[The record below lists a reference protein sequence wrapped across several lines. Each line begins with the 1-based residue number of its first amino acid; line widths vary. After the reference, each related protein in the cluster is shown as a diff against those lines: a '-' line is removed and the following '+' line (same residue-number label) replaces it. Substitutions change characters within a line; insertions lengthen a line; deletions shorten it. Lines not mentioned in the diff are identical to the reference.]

1 MSDDLVQVTWFIHRG
16 RFIIMLHSLPALTEV
31 CALQI
36 NAAAPPG
43 VAGAV
48 NGAGQAVSALMR
60 AFGPFL
66 GGLAWSLSIRAG
78 FPGHQFLVFAGV
90 ATIAFF
96 FQFTYALVDL
106 PDLDK

>member
-1 MSDDLVQVTWFIHRG
+1 MAPSHAAASFPYSDILCHV
-16 RFIIMLHSLPALTEV
+16 
-31 CALQI
+31 QI

-66 GGLAWSLSIRAG
+66 GGLAWSLSIHVG
-78 FPGHQFLVFAGV
+78 FPGHQFLVFAAV
-90 ATIAFF
+90 SLIAFLY
-96 FQFTYALVDL
+96 QFTYAWVDL
-106 PDLDK
+106 PNLDK

>member
-1 MSDDLVQVTWFIHRG
+1 MCD
-16 RFIIMLHSLPALTEV
+16 A
-31 CALQI
+31 QI